1 MKSKLGKLK
10 SRSFIKRFVI
20 VILII
25 VIVGGYLYWQT
36 TRDRVFIE
44 DSTINAPV
52 ISINAPT
59 SGTLTELD
67 TQEGKTIKKGDA
79 IAVVSGTTLRSQAD
93 GLVVTAQNQVG
104 GSVSPQT
111 TIIQM
116 IDPTQLRVV
125 GVIDE
130 NKGLDEINVGQ
141 AASFTVDAYPGKTFW
156 GYVDQISQMANQTA
170 AAFSISNERPT
181 QRFQVYVRFDATSY
195 PDLKN
200 GMSAKLTIFTKTH

>member
-20 VILII
+20 AILII

-44 DSTINAPV
+44 DSTIQAPV
-52 ISINAPT
+52 ISITAPT

-67 TQEGKTIKKGDA
+67 TQEGKTIKKGDT
-79 IAVVSGTTLRSQAD
+79 IAVVSGTTLRSQTD

-111 TIIQM
+111 TIVQM

-130 NKGLDEINVGQ
+130 NKGLDEIKVGQ
-141 AASFTVDAYPGKTFW
+141 VASFTVDAYPGKKFW

-181 QRFQVYVRFDATSY
+181 QRFQVYVRFDASLY

-200 GMSAKLTIFTKTH
+200 GMSAKTTIFTSTN